1 MLINK
6 WNWCDAGILY
16 ETDAGGSGGDNNKGA
31 ESGNAGEMS
40 AEQLKAELERTRTAL
55 KAANKEAGDR
65 RKRLDEIEAAD
76 AKRKEQELSDAQKA
90 AKRAEEAEA
99 KATQLEAQYRATTI
113 RHAVEMAAAKL
124 NFADPDDAYKLSDL
138 SAITIGDDGKVDG
151 VDAALKALST
161 AKPHLVKQ
169 AQGAGDIN
177 ARNQGKQT
185 NTTKDAAQSVL
196 DRAYARKKE

>member
-1 MLINK
+1 MPNEQ
-6 WNWCDAGILY
+6 AG
-16 ETDAGGSGGDNNKGA
+16 DGGAGTGSNGA
-31 ESGNAGEMS
+31 QGNDDGKRPTI
-40 AEQLKAELERTRTAL
+40 EQLQAELDDLR
-55 KAANKEAGDR
+55 KANKAKNAENATW
-65 RKRLDEIEAAD
+65 RKKLDEIEAAD

-99 KATQLEAQYRATTI
+99 KATQLEMQYRATTI
-113 RHAVEMAAAKL
+113 RHAVEMAAARL
-124 NFADPDDAYKLSDL
+124 NFADPDDAYKLADL
-138 SAITIGDDGKVDG
+138 SAVTIVDDGKVDG